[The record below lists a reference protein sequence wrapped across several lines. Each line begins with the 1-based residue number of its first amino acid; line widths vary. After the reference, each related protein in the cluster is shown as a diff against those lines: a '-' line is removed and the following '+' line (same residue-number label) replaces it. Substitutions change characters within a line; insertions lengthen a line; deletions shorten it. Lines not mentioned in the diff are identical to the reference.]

1 MISTAYFEGQV
12 LQSRKLLGEEMERI
26 LSIILLLEPTYEFES
41 YSRNVAAY
49 RVGDSKIY
57 YVHYYQNQVDEIEEF
72 TL

>member
-41 YSRNVAAY
+41 YNVAAY

>member
-1 MISTAYFEGQV
+1 M

-57 YVHYYQNQVDEIEEF
+57 YVHYYQN
-72 TL
+72 

>member
-41 YSRNVAAY
+41 YSSAAY

>member
-1 MISTAYFEGQV
+1 M

-49 RVGDSKIY
+49 RVSDSKIY